1 MKPLNTGEPTGVGR
15 YRVFAALGEGGMGR
29 VLLGVSADG
38 RLVAIKQVHPGFAH
52 DPGFRE
58 RFRREVETSRL
69 VSGAYTAPVMDAD
82 PHAPTPW
89 LASVFVPGPALSDAV
104 SAGGPLPPMAVR
116 HLAAGLAL
124 ALGDIHRAGLIH
136 RDLKPSNVILAG
148 DGPRV
153 IDFGIARAVE
163 GDSELTH
170 TGAVIG
176 SPGFMS
182 PEQAEGKPLT
192 AASDMFSFGALLVLA
207 ATGKSP
213 FSGTST
219 PHTLYNV
226 VHVQPDLRYLAPELR
241 QIVEPCLAKN
251 PADRPSPAWVLER
264 LGPIP
269 PVTSPWPPVVS
280 HLIERQQAEVR
291 RLLNPPPPKR
301 SRRGLYAGLAAAAVV
316 LLAGGTVA
324 AVSLSGEDP
333 PPAAIAPSSS
343 PQPDEPVATPVNQDP
358 LGPDNLRRVD
368 LCKVLAGRDVPGF
381 GKLSTEMDIH
391 FDSCTY
397 SSPTGKWLDLQIG
410 GDLVEGVAGGELEGL
425 PLRIKGSDDACAV
438 AVPVAGLPNTKL
450 SVDVNSMSTKDE
462 ACSVVKAAL
471 SDAVK
476 RIRAGGHERALPAGT
491 LAPLDPCALLGPAT
505 TDRLIGPVVET
516 IREHLHQCRYDAAG
530 SVRVSFVRAYPP
542 VQAKD
547 SYYTETATL
556 DLGGA
561 KVYLAKKDDGV
572 ARSLCSLTW
581 QHRSV
586 SDRDGEN
593 VELTVGT
600 SGTKM
605 TADEACEK
613 AKGFAGAL
621 LPKLPKP

>member
-29 VLLGVSADG
+29 VLLGTSSDG

-82 PHAPTPW
+82 PNAPTPW
-89 LASVFVPGPALSDAV
+89 LASVFVPGPALSEAV

-136 RDLKPSNVILAG
+136 RDLKPSNVILTG

-192 AASDMFSFGALLVLA
+192 PASDMFSFGALLVMA
-207 ATGKSP
+207 AIGSNP
-213 FSGTST
+213 FTGTST

-226 VHVQPDLRYLAPELR
+226 VHVHPDLRPLAPDLR
-241 QIVEPCLAKN
+241 RIVEPCLAKN

-269 PVTSPWPPVVS
+269 PMVTPWPPMVS
-280 HLIERQQAEVR
+280 HLIETQQAEVR
-291 RLLNPPPPKR
+291 RLLNPPPPKK

-316 LLAGGTVA
+316 LLGGGVVA
-324 AVSLSGEDP
+324 AVSSNGDDP
-333 PPAAIAPSSS
+333 PPAVAAPSTS
-343 PQPDEPVATPVNQDP
+343 PAPDMPVSTPVNADP
-358 LGPDNLRRVD
+358 LGPDNLREVD
-368 LCKVLAGRDVPGF
+368 LCKVLEGRDVPGL
-381 GKLSTEMDIH
+381 GKMSKKSSVD
-391 FDSCTY
+391 FDTCTY
-397 SSPTGKWLDLQIG
+397 TSPTGTWLDLDIAG
-410 GDLVEGVAGGELEGL
+410 GLVSGEPSGELEGL
-425 PLRIKGSDDACAV
+425 PLTLKGSDGSCGV
-438 AVPVAGLPNTKL
+438 SVPVTGVRNTEL
-450 SVDVNSMSTKDE
+450 SARVNSMSTKDE
-462 ACSVVKAAL
+462 ACTAVKAAL
-471 SDAVK
+471 ADAVK
-476 RIRAGGHERALPAGT
+476 RIRAGGQERELPAGT
-491 LAPLDPCALLGPAT
+491 LAPLDPCALVGPAT
-505 TDRLIGPVVET
+505 ADRLIGPVVEA
-516 IREHLHQCRYDAAG
+516 IREHLHECQYDAAG
-530 SVRVSFVRAYPP
+530 SLRLKLLKSYPP
-542 VQAKD
+542 VQSKD
-547 SYYTETATL
+547 SYYSKTATL
-556 DLGGA
+556 DIGG
-561 KVYLAKKDDGV
+561 KTVFLAEADDGI
-572 ARSLCSLTW
+572 ARSTCSLTW
-581 QHRSV
+581 QHRQI
-586 SDRDGEN
+586 SDREGEN
-593 VELTVGT
+593 VELTFGT
-600 SGTKM
+600 SGTKL
-605 TADEACEK
+605 TAAQACDK
-613 AKGFAGAL
+613 AKGFAEAL

>member
-29 VLLGVSADG
+29 VLLGTSSDG

-82 PHAPTPW
+82 PNAPTPW
-89 LASVFVPGPALSDAV
+89 LASVFVPGPALSEAV
-104 SAGGPLPPMAVR
+104 SAGGPLPPVAVR

-136 RDLKPSNVILAG
+136 RDLKPSNVILTG

-192 AASDMFSFGALLVLA
+192 PASDMFSFGALLVMA
-207 ATGKSP
+207 ATGANP
-213 FSGTST
+213 FTGTST

-226 VHVQPDLRYLAPELR
+226 VHVHPDLRQLAPELR

-269 PVTSPWPPVVS
+269 PMTSPWPPVVS
-280 HLIERQQAEVR
+280 HLIETQQAQVR

-301 SRRGLYAGLAAAAVV
+301 SRRGLYAGLAAGAVV
-316 LLAGGTVA
+316 LLAGGVVA

-333 PPAAIAPSSS
+333 PVAVAPSSP
-343 PQPDEPVATPVNQDP
+343 PQPDEPIATPVNQDP

-368 LCKVLAGRDVPGF
+368 LCKVLEGRDVPGF
-381 GKLSTEMDIH
+381 GKLSRKIDVQ

-397 SSPTGKWLDLQIG
+397 SSPAGKWLELAVG
-410 GDLVEGVAGGELEGL
+410 GDLIEGESGGELEGL
-425 PLRIKGSDDACAV
+425 PLRVKGSDDSCAV
-438 AVPVAGLPNTKL
+438 AVPVSGLPNTKL
-450 SVDVNSMSTKDE
+450 AADVNSMSTKDT

-471 SDAVK
+471 ADAVK
-476 RIRAGGHERALPAGT
+476 RIRAGGQERELPAGT

-516 IREHLHQCRYDAAG
+516 IREHLHECRYDTAG
-530 SVRVSFVRAYPP
+530 SVRLSFVRSYPP
-542 VQAKD
+542 VQSKD
-547 SYYTETATL
+547 SYYTGTATL
-556 DLGGA
+556 DIGGT
-561 KVYLAKKDDGV
+561 KVYLAKRDDGA
-572 ARSLCSLTW
+572 ARSSCSLTW

-600 SGTKM
+600 SGSETN
-605 TADEACEK
+605 ADQACEK
-613 AKGFAGAL
+613 AKRFAEAL
-621 LPKLPKP
+621 MPKLPKP

>member
-1 MKPLNTGEPTGVGR
+1 MKPLNTGEPTAVGR

-29 VLLGVSADG
+29 VLLGISADG

-82 PHAPTPW
+82 PNAPTPW
-89 LASVFVPGPALSDAV
+89 LASVFVPGPSLSEAV
-104 SAGGPLPPMAVR
+104 SAAGPLPPMAVR

-136 RDLKPSNVILAG
+136 RDLKPSNVILTG

-192 AASDMFSFGALLVLA
+192 PASDMFSFGALLVMA
-207 ATGKSP
+207 ATGRGP
-213 FSGTST
+213 FTGTST

-226 VHVQPDLRYLAPELR
+226 VHLQPDLRQVAPELR

-251 PADRPSPAWVLER
+251 PSDRPSPAWVLER
-264 LGPIP
+264 LGPVP
-269 PVTSPWPPVVS
+269 PTTSPWPPVVS
-280 HLIERQQAEVR
+280 HLIEAQQAEVR

-324 AVSLSGEDP
+324 AVSLSGDDP
-333 PPAAIAPSSS
+333 PPAAIAPSSP

-381 GKLSTEMDIH
+381 GKLSTEIDIQ

-397 SSPTGKWLDLQIG
+397 ASPAGKWLELSVG
-410 GDLVEGVAGGELEGL
+410 GDLIEGEAGGELEGL

-438 AVPVAGLPNTKL
+438 AVPVSGLPNTKL
-450 SVDVNSMSTKDE
+450 SVDVNRLSTKDQ

-471 SDAVK
+471 ADAVK
-476 RIRAGGHERALPAGT
+476 RIRAGGHERELPAGT

-530 SVRVSFVRAYPP
+530 NVRLSFVRAYPP
-542 VQAKD
+542 AQSKD
-547 SYYTETATL
+547 SYYTEVATL

-561 KVYLAKKDDGV
+561 KVYLAKVDDGI
-572 ARSLCSLTW
+572 ARSTCSLTW

-586 SDRDGEN
+586 SERDGEN

>member
-1 MKPLNTGEPTGVGR
+1 VKPLNTGEPTGVGR

-58 RFRREVETSRL
+58 RFRREVATSRL

-89 LASVFVPGPALSDAV
+89 LASVFVPGPSLAEAV
-104 SAGGPLPPMAVR
+104 AAGGPLPPMAIR
-116 HLAAGLAL
+116 YLAAGLAL

-136 RDLKPSNVILAG
+136 RDLKPSNVILTG

-153 IDFGIARAVE
+153 IDFGIARAAE

-192 AASDMFSFGALLVLA
+192 PASDMFAFGALLVMA
-207 ATGKSP
+207 ASGTSP
-213 FSGTST
+213 FTGTST

-226 VHVQPDLRYLAPELR
+226 VHVQPDLRRLAPEVR
-241 QIVEPCLAKN
+241 QIAEPCLAKN

-269 PVTSPWPPVVS
+269 PTTSPWPPVVP
-280 HLIERQQAEVR
+280 HLIETQQAEVR

-316 LLAGGTVA
+316 LLAGGVVA
-324 AVSLSGEDP
+324 AVSLNKEDP
-333 PPAAIAPSSS
+333 PPAVAAPSAS
-343 PQPDEPVATPVNQDP
+343 PPPDEPVATPVNPDP
-358 LGPDNLRRVD
+358 LGPDNLRKVD
-368 LCKVLAGRDVPGF
+368 LCKVLDGREVPGF
-381 GKLSTEMDIH
+381 GKLSTKNDTQ
-391 FDSCTY
+391 FDWCTY
-397 SSPTGKWLDLQIG
+397 SAPAGKWLDLRIA
-410 GDLVEGVAGGELEGL
+410 GDLFQAEASGELEGL
-425 PLRIKGSDDACAV
+425 PLAVKGSSGSCEA
-438 AVPVAGLPNTKL
+438 AVPVTGLLHTNLTAR
-450 SVDVNSMSTKDE
+450 VDSLSTKDE

-471 SDAVK
+471 ADAVK
-476 RIRAGGHERALPAGT
+476 RIRAGGHDRALPAGT
-491 LAPLDPCALLGPAT
+491 LAPLDPCAVVGPAT
-505 TDRLIGPVVET
+505 VDRLIGPVVET
-516 IREHLHQCRYDAAG
+516 IREHLHECRYDATG
-530 SVRVSFVRAYPP
+530 SVRLSFGRGAPP
-542 VQAKD
+542 TEATYS
-547 SYYTETATL
+547 SYADTATL
-556 DLGGA
+556 DLGGT
-561 KVYLAKKDDGV
+561 KVYLARSDDGA
-572 ARSLCSLTW
+572 ARSTCSLIW
-581 QHRSV
+581 LHLPV
-586 SDRDGEN
+586 SDRVGEN

-600 SGTKM
+600 SG
-605 TADEACEK
+605 AEENAELACEK
-613 AKGFAGAL
+613 AKNFAGAL
-621 LPKLPKP
+621 IQKLPKP

>member
-29 VLLGVSADG
+29 VLLGISSDG

-58 RFRREVETSRL
+58 RFRREVDTSRL

-82 PHAPTPW
+82 PNAPTPW
-89 LASVFVPGPALSDAV
+89 LASVFVPGPSLSEAV
-104 SAGGPLPPMAVR
+104 TAGGPLPPMAVR

-136 RDLKPSNVILAG
+136 RDLKPSNVILTG

-170 TGAVIG
+170 TGAIIG

-192 AASDMFSFGALLVLA
+192 PASDLFSFGALLVMA
-207 ATGKSP
+207 ATGANP
-213 FSGTST
+213 FTGTST

-226 VHVQPDLRYLAPELR
+226 VHVQPDLRHLAPELR
-241 QIVEPCLAKN
+241 QLVEPCLAKN

-269 PVTSPWPPVVS
+269 PMAGPWPPVVP
-280 HLIERQQAEVR
+280 HLIEAQQAEVR

-316 LLAGGTVA
+316 LLAGGVVT
-324 AVSLSGEDP
+324 AVSLNKEDP
-333 PPAAIAPSSS
+333 PPAVAAPSSS
-343 PQPDEPVATPVNQDP
+343 PPLDEPAATPVNQDP
-358 LGPDNLRRVD
+358 LGPDNLRRVN
-368 LCKVLAGRDVPGF
+368 LCKVLEGRDVPGF
-381 GKLSTEMDIH
+381 GKLSTAIDIH

-397 SSPTGKWLDLQIG
+397 SSPAGKWLELGVG
-410 GDLVEGVAGGELEGL
+410 GDLIEGESGGELEGL
-425 PLRIKGSDDACAV
+425 PLRIKGSDDSCAV
-438 AVPVAGLPNTKL
+438 AVPVTGLPNTKL
-450 SVDVNSMSTKDE
+450 GADVNSMSTKDE

-471 SDAVK
+471 TDAVK
-476 RIRAGGHERALPAGT
+476 RIRAGGQDRELPAGT
-491 LAPLDPCALLGPAT
+491 LAPLDPCALVGPAT

-530 SVRVSFVRAYPP
+530 NIRVSFVRSYPP
-542 VQAKD
+542 VQTKD
-547 SYYTETATL
+547 SYYTGSATL
-556 DLGGA
+556 DLGGT

-572 ARSLCSLTW
+572 ARSSCSLTW

-605 TADEACEK
+605 TAHEACEK
-613 AKGFAGAL
+613 AKGFAEAL
-621 LPKLPKP
+621 LRKLPKP

>member
-1 MKPLNTGEPTGVGR
+1 MKPLNTGEPAGVGR

-29 VLLGVSADG
+29 VLLGVSSDG

-89 LASVFVPGPALSDAV
+89 LASVFVPGPSLSEAV
-104 SAGGPLPPMAVR
+104 AAGGPLPAGSLR

-170 TGAVIG
+170 TGAVLG

-192 AASDMFSFGALLVLA
+192 SASDMFSFGALLVMA
-207 ATGKSP
+207 ATGTNP
-213 FSGTST
+213 FTGTST

-226 VHVQPDLRYLAPELR
+226 VHVQPDLRHLAPELR
-241 QIVEPCLAKN
+241 RIVEPCLAKN
-251 PADRPSPAWVLER
+251 PADRPTPAWVLER

-269 PVTSPWPPVVS
+269 PMTSPWPPAVAR
-280 HLIERQQAEVR
+280 LIETQQTEVR
-291 RLLNPPPPKR
+291 RLLSPPKR

-316 LLAGGTVA
+316 LLVGGVVA
-324 AVSLSGEDP
+324 AVSLTGDDP
-333 PPAAIAPSSS
+333 PPAVAAPSTS
-343 PQPDEPVATPVNQDP
+343 PPPDVPVTTPVNPDP
-358 LGPDNLRRVD
+358 LGPDNLRKVD
-368 LCKVLAGRDVPGF
+368 LCKVLEGRDVPGF
-381 GKLSTEMDIH
+381 GKLSKKIDIQ

-397 SSPTGKWLDLQIG
+397 SSPSGKWLELAVVGNLI
-410 GDLVEGVAGGELEGL
+410 EGQAGGELEGL
-425 PLRIKGSDDACAV
+425 PLSIKSSGNACDVAV
-438 AVPVAGLPNTKL
+438 AVTGLPNTVL
-450 SVDVNSMSTKDE
+450 SAGVNSVSTKDQM
-462 ACSVVKAAL
+462 CSIVKAAL
-471 SDAVK
+471 ADAVK
-476 RIRAGGHERALPAGT
+476 RIRAGGHDRDLPAGT
-491 LAPLDPCALLGPAT
+491 LAPLDPCALIGPAT
-505 TDRLIGPVVET
+505 ADRLVGPVVET
-516 IREHLHQCRYDAAG
+516 IREHLHQCRYDAVG
-530 SVRVSFVRAYPP
+530 SLRVDLVRGRPP
-542 VQAKD
+542 VESKD
-547 SYYTETATL
+547 SYYAKKATL
-556 DLGGA
+556 DLGGT
-561 KVYLAKKDDGV
+561 KVYLAQNDDGV
-572 ARSLCSLTW
+572 ARSTCSLTW

-586 SDRDGEN
+586 SEKDGEN
-593 VELTVGT
+593 VELTMGT
-600 SGTKM
+600 SGSKL
-605 TADEACEK
+605 TADEACDK
-613 AKGFAGAL
+613 AKGFAEAL
-621 LPKLPKP
+621 LRKLPKP

>member
-29 VLLGVSADG
+29 VLLGISSDG

-58 RFRREVETSRL
+58 RFRREVATSRL

-89 LASVFVPGPALSDAV
+89 LASVFVPGPALSEAV
-104 SAGGPLPPMAVR
+104 TAGGPLPPMAVR
-116 HLAAGLAL
+116 HLAAALAL

-153 IDFGIARAVE
+153 IDFGIARAAE

-192 AASDMFSFGALLVLA
+192 PASDMFSLGALLVMA
-207 ATGKSP
+207 ATGTNP
-213 FSGTST
+213 FTGTST

-226 VHVQPDLRYLAPELR
+226 VHVQPDLRHLAPELR

-269 PVTSPWPPVVS
+269 PMTSPWPPVVS
-280 HLIERQQAEVR
+280 HLIETQQAEVR

-301 SRRGLYAGLAAAAVV
+301 SRRGLIAGLAAAAVV
-316 LLAGGTVA
+316 LLAGGVIA
-324 AVSLSGEDP
+324 AISLSKDDP
-333 PPAAIAPSSS
+333 PPAAAAPSS
-343 PQPDEPVATPVNQDP
+343 PQVPDEPVATPVNQDP

-368 LCKVLAGRDVPGF
+368 LCKVLKGRDVPGF
-381 GKLSTEMDIH
+381 GRLSVEIDLQ

-397 SSPTGKWLDLQIG
+397 TSPAGKWLELEVG
-410 GDLVEGVAGGELEGL
+410 GDLIGGEAGGELEGL
-425 PLRIKGSDDACAV
+425 PLRIKGSGDACAV
-438 AVPVAGLPNTKL
+438 AVPVSGLPNTKL
-450 SVDVNSMSTKDE
+450 SADVNSMSTKDE

-471 SDAVK
+471 TDAVK
-476 RIRAGGHERALPAGT
+476 RIRAGGQDRKLPAGT
-491 LAPLDPCALLGPAT
+491 LAPLDPCALVGAAT

-530 SVRVSFVRAYPP
+530 SVRLSLVRAYPP
-542 VQAKD
+542 FQTKD
-547 SYYTETATL
+547 SYYTGSATI
-556 DLGGA
+556 DLGGTT
-561 KVYLAKKDDGV
+561 VYLAKKDDGV
-572 ARSLCSLTW
+572 ARSSCSLTW
-581 QHRSV
+581 RHRSV
-586 SDRDGEN
+586 SERDGEN

-613 AKGFAGAL
+613 AKSFAGVL
-621 LPKLPKP
+621 LQKLPKP

>member
-29 VLLGVSADG
+29 VLLGTSSDG

-82 PHAPTPW
+82 PNAPTPW
-89 LASVFVPGPALSDAV
+89 LASVFVPGPALSEAV
-104 SAGGPLPPMAVR
+104 SAGGPLPPVAVR

-136 RDLKPSNVILAG
+136 RDLKPSNVILTG

-182 PEQAEGKPLT
+182 PEQAEGRPLT
-192 AASDMFSFGALLVLA
+192 PASDMFSFGALLVMA
-207 ATGKSP
+207 ATGANP
-213 FSGTST
+213 FTGTST

-226 VHVQPDLRYLAPELR
+226 VHVHPDLRQLAPELR

-269 PVTSPWPPVVS
+269 PMTSPWPPVVS
-280 HLIERQQAEVR
+280 HLIETQQAQVR

-301 SRRGLYAGLAAAAVV
+301 SRRGLYAGLAAGAVM
-316 LLAGGTVA
+316 LLAGGVVA

-333 PPAAIAPSSS
+333 PVAVAPTSP
-343 PQPDEPVATPVNQDP
+343 PQPDEPIATPVNQDP

-368 LCKVLAGRDVPGF
+368 LCKVLEGRDVPGF
-381 GKLSTEMDIH
+381 GKLSRKIDVQ

-397 SSPTGKWLDLQIG
+397 SSPAGKWLELAVG
-410 GDLVEGVAGGELEGL
+410 GDLIEGESGGELEGL
-425 PLRIKGSDDACAV
+425 PLRIKGSDDSCAV
-438 AVPVAGLPNTKL
+438 AVPVSGLPNTKL
-450 SVDVNSMSTKDE
+450 TADVNSMSTKDA

-471 SDAVK
+471 ADAVK
-476 RIRAGGHERALPAGT
+476 RIRDGGQERELTAGT

-516 IREHLHQCRYDAAG
+516 IREHLHECRYDTAG
-530 SVRVSFVRAYPP
+530 SVRLSFVRSYPP
-542 VQAKD
+542 VQSKD
-547 SYYTETATL
+547 SYYTGTATL
-556 DLGGA
+556 DIGGT
-561 KVYLAKKDDGV
+561 KVYLAKRDDGA
-572 ARSLCSLTW
+572 ARSSCSLTW

-600 SGTKM
+600 SGAETN
-605 TADEACEK
+605 ADQACEK
-613 AKGFAGAL
+613 AKRFAEAL
-621 LPKLPKP
+621 MPKLPKP

>member
-29 VLLGVSADG
+29 VLLGISSDG

-82 PHAPTPW
+82 PNAPTPW
-89 LASVFVPGPALSDAV
+89 LASVFVPGPALSEAV
-104 SAGGPLPPMAVR
+104 SAGGPLPPTAVR

-136 RDLKPSNVILAG
+136 RDLKPSNVILTG

-192 AASDMFSFGALLVLA
+192 PASDMFSFGALLVMA
-207 ATGKSP
+207 ATGSNP
-213 FSGTST
+213 FTGTST

-226 VHVQPDLRYLAPELR
+226 VHVQPDLRHLAPELR

-269 PVTSPWPPVVS
+269 PMVTPWPPVVS
-280 HLIERQQAEVR
+280 HLIETQQAEIR
-291 RLLNPPPPKR
+291 RLLNPTPAKR

-316 LLAGGTVA
+316 LLVGGVVA
-324 AVSLSGEDP
+324 AVSLNGEDP
-333 PPAAIAPSSS
+333 PAAVAAPSGSAA
-343 PQPDEPVATPVNQDP
+343 PDVPVTTPVNADP
-358 LGPDNLRRVD
+358 LGPDNLRKVD
-368 LCKVLAGRDVPGF
+368 LCKVLEGRDVPGL
-381 GKLSTEMDIH
+381 GKLTKKNSVD

-397 SSPTGKWLDLQIG
+397 SSPADQWLDLDIAG
-410 GDLVEGVAGGELEGL
+410 GLVSGEPSGELEGL
-425 PLRIKGSDDACAV
+425 PLTLKGSDDSCGVSVPITGV
-438 AVPVAGLPNTKL
+438 ANTSL
-450 SVDVNSMSTKDE
+450 SARVNSMSTKDE
-462 ACSVVKAAL
+462 ACAVVKAAL
-471 SDAVK
+471 TDTVK
-476 RIRAGGHERALPAGT
+476 RIRAGGQERELPAGT
-491 LAPLDPCALLGPAT
+491 LALLDPCALVGPAT
-505 TDRLIGPVVET
+505 ADRLIGPVVEA
-516 IREHLHQCRYDAAG
+516 IREHLHECRYDAAG
-530 SVRVSFVRAYPP
+530 GLRLKLLKGYPP
-542 VQAKD
+542 FQSKD
-547 SYYTETATL
+547 SYYTDTATL
-556 DLGGA
+556 DIGG
-561 KVYLAKKDDGV
+561 KTVYLAEKDDGV
-572 ARSLCSLTW
+572 ARSSCSLSW
-581 QHRSV
+581 RHRQI

-593 VELTVGT
+593 VELTFST
-600 SGTKM
+600 SGTKL
-605 TADEACEK
+605 TAGQACDK
-613 AKGFAGAL
+613 AKGFAEVL